1 MGDWE
6 KTRNRRMEHGL
17 AVPQSKAELLY
28 AVEDGYG
35 KLARDLVRVP
45 ETRAR
50 ETSLPGHKAETM
62 MSPADLVAYLI
73 GWNETVL
80 SWHELRGRGIE
91 PEFPVPG
98 LTWNQLGDLA
108 QRFYRDYADLSW
120 PELLERFEQAKS
132 GVVSLITGLSDE
144 ELYGEPWYG
153 KYTAGRMIQFNTS
166 SPYANAR
173 RRIRA
178 WLREQSTTA

>member
-1 MGDWE
+1 M
-6 KTRNRRMEHGL
+6 
-17 AVPQSKAELLY
+17 AVPQSKAELLS
-28 AVEDGYG
+28 AVEDGYD
-35 KLARDLVRVP
+35 KLARDLLRVP
-45 ETRAR
+45 ETQAR
-50 ETSLPGHKAETM
+50 EASLPGHKADTM

-80 SWHELRGRGIE
+80 AWHKLRADGIE
-91 PEFPVPG
+91 PEFPAPG
-98 LTWNQLGDLA
+98 FTWNQLGDLA

-120 PELLERFEQAKS
+120 AELLDRFENAKS
-132 GVVSLITGLSDE
+132 GIVSLITGLSDK
-144 ELYGEPWYG
+144 ELYGESWYG

-178 WLREQSTTA
+178 WLRERATTA